1 MLKILILCCIQKT
14 HFKYGHT
21 GRWKVKGYRKMY
33 HAKTNQK
40 KGGTGISISDYAYY
54 RPRKPEIKSSFT

>member
-1 MLKILILCCIQKT
+1 
-14 HFKYGHT
+14 
-21 GRWKVKGYRKMY
+21 MY

-40 KGGTGISISDYAYY
+40 KGGIGISISDYADF

>member
-1 MLKILILCCIQKT
+1 MLYTKKLILNINT
-14 HFKYGHT
+14 
-21 GRWKVKGYRKMY
+21 RKVKGYRKMY

-40 KGGTGISISDYAYY
+40 KGGIGISISDYADF